1 MEDQTKKTTN
11 VSKPR
16 KNKAP
21 QRKKPAGSDANAPPK
36 RTERNVPK
44 RQSIIERTVKY
55 MKSLGTYKVEYK
67 QIIEI
72 YADMLYQYNILSR
85 EFEQSGFTATVQTER
100 SAGKKNPILA
110 TMENLRKDIG
120 VYSDRLML
128 NAKTYNAEI
137 EKPKEEQ
144 SALAAFME
152 THNKKR

>member
-1 MEDQTKKTTN
+1 MDNQTKKTVN
-11 VSKPR
+11 ASKAR

-21 QRKKPAGSDANAPPK
+21 QRKKPMGSDANAPPK
-36 RTERNVPK
+36 RTKRNIPK
-44 RQSIIERTVKY
+44 RQSIVDRTVKY

-67 QIIEI
+67 QVIEI
-72 YADMLYQYNILSR
+72 YADMLYQYNFLSR
-85 EFEQSGFTATVQTER
+85 EFEQSGFEATVQTER

-137 EKPKEEQ
+137 ETKEEQ

-152 THNKKR
+152 SHKTR

>member
-1 MEDQTKKTTN
+1 MDEPKKKTGN
-11 VSKPR
+11 
-16 KNKAP
+16 AG
-21 QRKKPAGSDANAPPK
+21 KPAKKAGNGAKTASGENANAPPK
-36 RTERNVPK
+36 RKMRNVPK
-44 RQSIIERTVKY
+44 RQSIIDRTIKY

-85 EFEQSGFTATVQTER
+85 KFEESDFETTVATER
-100 SAGKKNPILA
+100 SGGKKSPILA

-137 EKPKEEQ
+137 ENPKEEK
-144 SALAAFME
+144 SAFAAFLE
-152 THNKKR
+152 SHKTR

>member
-1 MEDQTKKTTN
+1 MDNDNQKDRD
-11 VSKPR
+11 VQKPR

-21 QRKKPAGSDANAPPK
+21 QRKKPSGSDANAPPK
-36 RTERNVPK
+36 RRERNVPK
-44 RQSIIERTVKY
+44 RQSIIDRTVKY

-67 QIIEI
+67 QVIEI

-85 EFEQSGFTATVQTER
+85 KFEEEGFEDTVKTER
-100 SAGKKNPILA
+100 SAGKKNPTLA
-110 TMENLRKDIG
+110 SMENLRKDIG

-144 SALAAFME
+144 SALAAFLQNHK
-152 THNKKR
+152 TR

>member
-1 MEDQTKKTTN
+1 MDNQTKKTVN
-11 VSKPR
+11 ASKSG

-21 QRKKPAGSDANAPPK
+21 QREKPTGSDANAPPK
-36 RTERNVPK
+36 RKMRNVPK
-44 RQSIIERTVKY
+44 RQSIIDRTIKY

-85 EFEQSGFTATVQTER
+85 KFEESDFETTVATER
-100 SAGKKNPILA
+100 SGGKKSPILA

-137 EKPKEEQ
+137 ENPKEEK
-144 SALAAFME
+144 SAFAAFLE
-152 THNKKR
+152 SHKTR